1 MFILTHFF
9 IIVTVK
15 LSLRI
20 FGNLFCIFIINAE
33 FLLITILSIF
43 INYELSHH
51 LPCFSLLDLSQSD
64 KNHHPCLYFYFATLL
79 FSWLIHFSHQLTYYF
94 EFLTLYF
101 IFPMSCF
108 YPLIISQSSNFQS
121 LFFIFYHYFLAKI
134 KLSFLY
140 FPIFVESNLIIL
152 YILSFMFFSYDLAFN
167 LLSQFYQIN
176 FVFLTCMANQNREVI
191 EVLKSVFLVFCLHLL
206 MIIRLMLNYLFV

>member
-1 MFILTHFF
+1 
-9 IIVTVK
+9 
-15 LSLRI
+15 
-20 FGNLFCIFIINAE
+20 
-33 FLLITILSIF
+33 
-43 INYELSHH
+43 
-51 LPCFSLLDLSQSD
+51 
-64 KNHHPCLYFYFATLL
+64 
-79 FSWLIHFSHQLTYYF
+79 
-94 EFLTLYF
+94 
-101 IFPMSCF
+101 MSCF